1 MTAVPTRKDEAW
13 RYSDLGAVARVWPVA
28 PSEVVTVAAG
38 TRASRVLVQDA
49 AAGAVAI
56 RDFAVTVEAGAAL
69 DFRIINVGGAY
80 GRVALDV
87 ALLDGASLELGA
99 IIIGAGAQ
107 NLEVVT
113 TVRHLG
119 PGATSRQVVRCVVG
133 GSAVG
138 TYLGK
143 VAVAREG
150 QKTDAA
156 QSFKALLLERGATA
170 NAKPELEI
178 FADDVKCAHGAT
190 VGELDRNALFYLESR
205 GVPPQQAQ
213 ALLTRAFLS
222 DALEGMDEHAREALE
237 ARVTDVL
244 GAAS

>member
-1 MTAVPTRKDEAW
+1 MRAAPSRKDEAW
-13 RYSDLGAVARVWPVA
+13 RYSDIAAATALWPVA
-28 PSEVVTVAAG
+28 TERLVVAAG
-38 TRASRVLVQDA
+38 TRAAELVVQDA
-49 AAGAVAI
+49 GGV
-56 RDFAVTVEAGAAL
+56 RDFAIVVEAGASF
-69 DFRIINVGGAY
+69 DVRILNVGGGY

-87 ALLDGASLELGA
+87 ALHEGAVFDLGG
-99 IIIGAGAQ
+99 IIIGGAAQ
-107 NLEVVT
+107 NLEIVT

-133 GSAVG
+133 GAAVG

-150 QKTDAA
+150 QKTDAG

-190 VGELDRNALFYLESR
+190 VGELDANALFYLESR
-205 GVPPQQAQ
+205 GVPPGQARR
-213 ALLTRAFLS
+213 LLTRAFLS
-222 DALEGMDEHAREALE
+222 DALEGIDEVAREALE
-237 ARVTDVL
+237 ARVTEVL
-244 GAAS
+244 ERLA

>member
-1 MTAVPTRKDEAW
+1 MSALPTRRDEAW
-13 RYSDLGAVARVWPVA
+13 RYSDLASVARVWPVA
-28 PSEVVTVAAG
+28 SPELILVAAG
-38 TRASRVLVQDA
+38 TRVTRLLVQDA
-49 AAGAVAI
+49 ASDAVAVH
-56 RDFAVTVEAGAAL
+56 DFAVTVEAGASL
-69 DFRIINVGGAY
+69 DFRIVNSGGSY

-87 ALLDGASLELGA
+87 ALHEGAVFDLGG
-99 IIIGAGAQ
+99 IIIGGNTQ
-107 NLEVVT
+107 NLEIVT

-119 PGATSRQVVRCVVG
+119 PAAVSRQVVRCVVG

-205 GVPPQQAQ
+205 GVPPVQAR
-213 ALLTRAFLS
+213 ALLMRAFLS
-222 DALEGMDEHAREALE
+222 DALEGMDEGEREAVEVL
-237 ARVTDVL
+237 VTDIL
-244 GAAS
+244 AGAL